1 MISRVL
7 VTRGPAVSRELTGL
21 LRDRGYDVR
30 VAPLLEAQLPEDTAA
45 LWAVLDLAAGPEVPT
60 WLTVTSANTVWALAA
75 IADNSDW
82 GAALDR
88 ARASTP
94 KLSVAAVGRATA
106 SALRQVGI
114 GVDFTPSHEQSAAG
128 MLAEWPTA
136 RASAGE
142 VALVP
147 ASELA
152 SSALADALAERGYDV
167 TTAVAYRMV
176 PAPAAEPLQPDAPLG
191 DDPAVLD
198 ADAAR
203 DQCARGEF
211 RAVVATA
218 PSRVAALLDGLAPP
232 PGGTRWVA
240 IGEPTAAALRQRGL
254 TPVVAED
261 PSPAALAVAVDRALE
276 DLFKTTSSTEEKSS

>member
-7 VTRGPAVSRELTGL
+7 VTRGSTVSRELTGL

-30 VAPLLEAQLPEDTAA
+30 LAPLLEAQLPEDTAP
-45 LWAVLDLAAGPEVPT
+45 LRSVLEWAARPQAPT
-60 WLTVTSANTVWALAA
+60 WLTVTSANTVLALATV
-75 IADNSDW
+75 ADRRGW
-82 GAALDR
+82 GAGLES

-106 SALRQVGI
+106 SALRDAGI
-114 GVDFTPSHEQSAAG
+114 GVDFTPSREQSAAG
-128 MLAEWPTA
+128 MLAEWPA
-136 RASAGE
+136 ESVSAGE

-152 SSALADALAERGYDV
+152 SSTLADGLVERGYEV

-176 PAPAAEPLQPDAPLG
+176 PAPSVAPLQTDVPLA
-191 DDPAVLD
+191 DDPPVLD

-218 PSRVAALLDGLAPP
+218 PSRVAALLDGQARPP
-232 PGGTRWVA
+232 DDTRWVA
-240 IGEPTAAALRQRGL
+240 IGEPTAAALVQRGI
-254 TPVVAED
+254 TPTVADD
-261 PSPAALAVAVDRALE
+261 PSPAALAAAVDRALE
-276 DLFKTTSSTEEKSS
+276 ELFKTTSSTEEKTS